1 MPLSSSSKSKKEK
14 FKSKSKQRQ
23 QLPSKKSAAATNAA
37 VTTTLPSSGFLLTCD
52 PPVKQF
58 IRHMNETRSADKKF
72 IIEDL
77 DATHLLIDGKARKE
91 ILRKVEEWMDDN
103 VFSNV
108 ERVGES
114 LEPG

>member
-1 MPLSSSSKSKKEK
+1 MPSSSSSKTKRDRSR
-14 FKSKSKQRQ
+14 SKSKQRQ
-23 QLPSKKSAAATNAA
+23 HSSPKKSTAKNAP
-37 VTTTLPSSGFLLTCD
+37 TTTLPSSGFLVTCD

-58 IRHMNETRSADKKF
+58 IKCMNDEKSVDKKF

-77 DATHLLIDGKARKE
+77 DATHLLIEGKARKE

-114 LEPG
+114 LET